1 MTIIEFL
8 NNPWVIALIFFYVGF
23 YACKSTFDR
32 LERKYQTE
40 IADLKSDVAECN
52 EEIHTLNIKY
62 GLEDI
67 DWEANIWMDD
77 HVEKPEA

>member
-1 MTIIEFL
+1 MAIIEFL

-23 YACKSTFDR
+23 YACKSTFDK
-32 LERKYQTE
+32 LEKKYKDE
-40 IADLKSDVAECN
+40 IADLKTNVADCN
-52 EEIHTLNIKY
+52 EEIQTLNVKY